1 MRHRIVGQT
10 FLMNETDHTYWM
22 RIALEEA
29 QKAVLKGEVP
39 VGAVLVKDNEEIIR
53 GHNQPIHH
61 DDPTAHAEIVVLRK
75 AAKQLEN
82 YRLPNTSLYVTLE
95 PCLMCAG
102 AIMNARV
109 AKVYFGAKDSKT
121 GCAGSVINAFDNLQL
136 NHHCEI
142 TSGILEHDCAKVLQD
157 FFKIKRLS
165 KG

>member
-1 MRHRIVGQT
+1 
-10 FLMNETDHTYWM
+10 MNETDHTYWM

-29 QKAVLKGEVP
+29 QKAVLQGEVP